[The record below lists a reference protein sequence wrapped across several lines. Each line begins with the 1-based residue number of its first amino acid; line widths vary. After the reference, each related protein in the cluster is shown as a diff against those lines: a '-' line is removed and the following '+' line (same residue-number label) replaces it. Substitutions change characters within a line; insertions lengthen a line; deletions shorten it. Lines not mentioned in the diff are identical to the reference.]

1 MGDVLGKVANVATLG
16 IIPAKALGGNPG
28 KDAANA
34 AIDASNIAANAQLQG
49 LNYLKQQEA
58 LPTQF
63 RNEAL
68 PYMAAAYGLPSSV
81 SSDQFLQNA
90 QNSPIY
96 QAIMGSAPQ
105 MEEAVLRNQSATGAL
120 RTGATDQ
127 MIANSQRLLRGQA
140 LQGVMG
146 GIQSL
151 AQTPSAATQ
160 IAQMTGNIGSTQ
172 AAGITAAA
180 QAQQQ
185 AQQNSTNNLM
195 GLGNMAMMAAMAF
208 CDPRLKSNAR
218 KIGEKDGFQIYE
230 WEWNDKAAELG
241 LHGKEKGPMADEIIR
256 FMPERIVNVNGYMCV
271 RAA

>member
-16 IIPAKALGGNPG
+16 VIPSDVFGNPG

-34 AIDASNIAANAQLQG
+34 ATDAAQISANAQLQG

-68 PYMAAAYGLPSSV
+68 PMMAAAYGLPSDISGE
-81 SSDQFLQNA
+81 QFMQSA

-96 QAIMGSAPQ
+96 QAIMGQRPQ
-105 MEEAVLRNQSATGAL
+105 LEEAILRNQSATGAL
-120 RTGATDQ
+120 RGGATDQ
-127 MIANSQRLLRGQA
+127 LLANNERMLQGQA
-140 LQGVMG
+140 LGGVMQ
-146 GIQSL
+146 GIQGL
-151 AQTPSAATQ
+151 AQTPTNATQ
-160 IAQMTGNIGSTQ
+160 IANMTGNIGNTYAQ
-172 AAGITAAA
+172 GITAAE
-180 QAQQQ
+180 QARQQ
-185 AQQNSTNNLM
+185 ASQNGMNNMM
-195 GLGNMAMMAAMAF
+195 GLGNMALMAAMAF

-241 LHGKEKGPMADEIIR
+241 LHGKEQGPMADEIIR
-256 FMPERIVNVNGYMCV
+256 FMPERIVNIDGYMCV